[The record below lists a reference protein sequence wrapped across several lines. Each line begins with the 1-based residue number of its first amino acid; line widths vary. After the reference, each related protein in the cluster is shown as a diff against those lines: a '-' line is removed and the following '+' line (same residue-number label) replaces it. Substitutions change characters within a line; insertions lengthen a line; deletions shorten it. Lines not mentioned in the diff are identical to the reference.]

1 MVTMRKSRKER
12 GSRSHGKGRGRSHNR
27 GAGNR
32 GGVGR
37 AGSGKKGDAKKSLYW
52 KDTKYFGK
60 YGFIGL
66 NKDAEVINVSS
77 IQTRIEA
84 LVAAGAVKDGATV
97 ALNLTELGIDK
108 LLGTGNISVPVTIT
122 VEAASASAIEKV
134 TAAGGSVSCAATE

>member
-60 YGFIGL
+60 YGFKGA
-66 NKDAEVINVSS
+66 DAIEVINVGA
-77 IQTRIEA
+77 IQARIEA
-84 LVAAGAVKDGATV
+84 LINSGKVKEGTVV
-97 ALNLTELGIDK
+97 ALNLTELGYGK
-108 LLGTGNISVPVTIT
+108 VLGTGAISAPVTIT